1 MGEAYRRERGTMA
14 TRTTFEV
21 NFCSWCG
28 YTMEQF
34 EHKRTTCTNCTMLH
48 ARREEAR
55 LQRWREVMS
64 WWTNSAMGRADK
76 ERRAQ

>member
-28 YTMEQF
+28 YRIPRDWS
-34 EHKRTTCTNCTMLH
+34 KRTVCINCDMLH
-48 ARREEAR
+48 TQHEEAR